1 MARRSTFGYIASIST
16 IAVVCTLISGCA
28 LAPGMRYTETSPSD
42 GSADTTGTFSGL
54 TVELRSLTPR
64 EALRSS
70 IQFDSARHRKI
81 SDDLSDFKPSA
92 YRLGKFDVLA
102 IAVWEHPEL
111 TMPFGEYRADE
122 AAGHTID
129 DSGALFFP
137 YVGSLK
143 ADGLTTSELRDKLA
157 KSLSR
162 VITNP
167 QLNVKVMGYRSQK
180 VYVHGAVP
188 RPGQIAITNTPLS
201 ILDAINQSGG
211 FQESSDQSR
220 VELLRDGKSYLLD
233 LSENMIG
240 TTPASKIWLRNDDI
254 LHIPLNTEN
263 KVYVLGEVRDPQ
275 AVTSVSG
282 KLTLVHA
289 LMRSGG
295 INTLTAEA
303 KSIYVIRGDGS
314 SRIKVW
320 HLSARNP
327 LALAM
332 ADHFQLQPKD
342 VVYVDATGLVSW
354 NRVVS
359 LVTPTVDLLSIG
371 ASASNNIKTVTQ

>member
-1 MARRSTFGYIASIST
+1 MFLVTSVGSLF
-16 IAVVCTLISGCA
+16 SGCA
-28 LAPGMRYTETSPSD
+28 LAPGMRYGETSPSD
-42 GSADTTGTFSGL
+42 GTVDTTGTFSGL

-70 IQFDSARHRKI
+70 IQFDSAKHRKV
-81 SDDLSDFKPSA
+81 SDDLSEYRTSA

-137 YVGSLK
+137 YVGTIK
-143 ADGLTTSELRDKLA
+143 AEGLTTSELRDKLS

-167 QLNVKVMGYRSQK
+167 QMNVKVMGYRSQK

-188 RPGQIAITNTPLS
+188 RPGQVAITNTPVS

-211 FQESSDQSR
+211 FQETSDQSR
-220 VELLRDGKSYLLD
+220 VELLRDGKNYILD
-233 LSENMIG
+233 LTENMIG
-240 TTPASKIWLRNDDI
+240 NTPASKIWLRNEDI
-254 LHIPLNTEN
+254 LRVPLNTEN

-275 AVTSVSG
+275 AVTSVAG

-295 INTLTAEA
+295 INPLTAEA
-303 KSIYVIRGDGS
+303 KSIYVIRGEGAS
-314 SRIKVW
+314 KIKVW

-332 ADHFQLQPKD
+332 ADHFQLQPRD

-354 NRVVS
+354 NRVIS
-359 LVTPTVDLLSIG
+359 LVTPTVDLLSVG
-371 ASASNNIKTVTQ
+371 AAASNNIKTVTQ